1 MTAPTDRQRVFLV
14 VVDDT
19 EEMHVALRYACRR
32 ARHTGGRVALL
43 HVIEPA
49 DPQPFRQVAELIL
62 AEQRA
67 QADAGVGVV
76 VVVDEPGD
84 DRCRG
89 SRGELGDIDGD
100 FRTGQRDAASH
111 RGGQSFGDVEEGVAA
126 GVSIFGGSSGLLDV
140 HYFRLIS
147 GKIENVYAM
156 TVNTSY
162 TATGWPGGTGC
173 MFSVRT

>member
-1 MTAPTDRQRVFLV
+1 MTALSDPQRVFLV

-67 QADAGVGVV
+67 QAEELMQKMSSEVV
-76 VVVDEPGD
+76 ELSGQLPVVHLRNGDRAHQLLNLIEEEP
-84 DRCRG
+84 
-89 SRGELGDIDGD
+89 DI
-100 FRTGQRDAASH
+100 SIL
-111 RGGQSFGDVEEGVAA
+111 VLAA
-126 GVSIFGGSSGLLDV
+126 GTGSEGPGP
-140 HYFRLIS
+140 LIS
-147 GKIENVYAM
+147 QLVGGLSGRLRVPI
-156 TVNTSY
+156 TVV
-162 TATGWPGGTGC
+162 PGVL
-173 MFSVRT
+173 SDDEIDLLA

>member
-1 MTAPTDRQRVFLV
+1 MTDPSDPHRVFLV

-67 QADAGVGVV
+67 QAEELMQKMSAEVV
-76 VVVDEPGD
+76 ELSGQLPVVHLRNGDRGHQLLNLIDEEPEI
-84 DRCRG
+84 
-89 SRGELGDIDGD
+89 SVL
-100 FRTGQRDAASH
+100 
-111 RGGQSFGDVEEGVAA
+111 VLAA
-126 GVSIFGGSSGLLDV
+126 GTGSEGPGP
-140 HYFRLIS
+140 LIS
-147 GKIENVYAM
+147 QLIGRLSGRLRVPI
-156 TVNTSY
+156 TVV
-162 TATGWPGGTGC
+162 PGAL
-173 MFSVRT
+173 SDQQIDLLA

>member
-1 MTAPTDRQRVFLV
+1 MTDPSDLQRVFLV

-67 QADAGVGVV
+67 QAEELMQKMSAEVV
-76 VVVDEPGD
+76 ELSGQLPVVHLRNGDRADQLLNLIEEEP
-84 DRCRG
+84 
-89 SRGELGDIDGD
+89 DI
-100 FRTGQRDAASH
+100 SIL
-111 RGGQSFGDVEEGVAA
+111 VLAA
-126 GVSIFGGSSGLLDV
+126 GTGSEGPGP
-140 HYFRLIS
+140 LIS
-147 GKIENVYAM
+147 QLVGRLSGRLRVPI
-156 TVNTSY
+156 TVV
-162 TATGWPGGTGC
+162 PGAL
-173 MFSVRT
+173 SDEQIDLLA

>member
-1 MTAPTDRQRVFLV
+1 MTDPPDPHRVFLV

-67 QADAGVGVV
+67 QAEELMQKMSAEVV
-76 VVVDEPGD
+76 ELSGQLPVVHLRNGDRAHQLLNLIDEEPEI
-84 DRCRG
+84 
-89 SRGELGDIDGD
+89 SVL
-100 FRTGQRDAASH
+100 
-111 RGGQSFGDVEEGVAA
+111 VLAA
-126 GVSIFGGSSGLLDV
+126 GTGSEGPGP
-140 HYFRLIS
+140 LIS
-147 GKIENVYAM
+147 QLIGRLSGRLRVPI
-156 TVNTSY
+156 TVV
-162 TATGWPGGTGC
+162 PGAL
-173 MFSVRT
+173 SDQQIDLLA

>member
-1 MTAPTDRQRVFLV
+1 MTAPSDPQRVFLV

-67 QADAGVGVV
+67 QAEELMQKMSSEVV
-76 VVVDEPGD
+76 ELSGQLPVVHLRNGDRADQLLNLIEEEP
-84 DRCRG
+84 
-89 SRGELGDIDGD
+89 
-100 FRTGQRDAASH
+100 
-111 RGGQSFGDVEEGVAA
+111 DVSILVLAA
-126 GVSIFGGSSGLLDV
+126 GTGSEGPGP
-140 HYFRLIS
+140 LIS
-147 GKIENVYAM
+147 QLVGRLSGRLRVPI
-156 TVNTSY
+156 TVV
-162 TATGWPGGTGC
+162 PGVL
-173 MFSVRT
+173 SDEQIDLLA

>member
-1 MTAPTDRQRVFLV
+1 MTDPSDLQRVFLV

-67 QADAGVGVV
+67 QAEELMQKMSAEVV
-76 VVVDEPGD
+76 ELSGQLPVVHLRNGDRAHQLLNLIEEEP
-84 DRCRG
+84 
-89 SRGELGDIDGD
+89 DI
-100 FRTGQRDAASH
+100 SIL
-111 RGGQSFGDVEEGVAA
+111 VLAA
-126 GVSIFGGSSGLLDV
+126 GTGSEGPGP
-140 HYFRLIS
+140 LIS
-147 GKIENVYAM
+147 QLVGRLSGRLRVPI
-156 TVNTSY
+156 TVV
-162 TATGWPGGTGC
+162 PGAL
-173 MFSVRT
+173 SDEQIDLLA